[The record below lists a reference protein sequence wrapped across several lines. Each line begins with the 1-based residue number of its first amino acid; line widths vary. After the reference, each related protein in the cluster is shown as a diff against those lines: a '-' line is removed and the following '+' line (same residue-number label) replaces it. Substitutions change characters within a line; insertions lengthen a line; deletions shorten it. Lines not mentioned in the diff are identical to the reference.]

1 MSWSGKYKNGESFH
15 DLTDEEID
23 LFADEIDASQTVEN
37 TPSTTRTDSAAALRR
52 QAASNFVADQ
62 RAAQDETWSSVQQ
75 DQPIA
80 TALWPRAAEA
90 AARGR
95 GFGYQFAGALKDVT
109 SLPGRAFVGGFSGGG
124 LDAMRRTASDP
135 DLPWYAAVPQDI
147 VTDPYLLPAMYLGGG
162 VMRGLS
168 KVPYAGKLAT
178 GLAGRYL
185 LPAGANVG
193 IGLLDRL
200 TDPDRS
206 AAEGTPAAFEAG
218 AGLLGAGLGHGISA
232 VAEKWVMPG
241 VRRALGSPIFEKT
254 NVNHQD
260 KLAARWVP
268 EGFQGDRKGAAKEAI
283 GAYVAVDPEG
293 RPIPQSFLSAIGG
306 EGGNYARLRENIARK
321 KQMASERLGQATSAM
336 DNEYRL
342 ATELMGSID
351 EVRETNPRQF
361 YKLVTGEE
369 APQGKRALEA
379 ALNSPE
385 FINLYSAKNRLALDI
400 AHGVP
405 IDDIMEQSLRDL
417 SRMPKA
423 YDIPA
428 LEKARQD
435 ILSSRIRGNPAT
447 DLPEGLAFDK
457 STEGYIA
464 PAVARDLRNRLY
476 GELKQGPNA
485 KYDDLTD
492 YYDEVYGRIN
502 ESLSGSLENLRD
514 PRASYSRTA
523 PLAAQDAEALGIK
536 NYMPSEEQY
545 IADYANQTERHP
557 VLRSA
562 DLPALNR
569 DMSRALSLEPG
580 LARSSYE
587 PRDLHSKFS
596 KNQDLLGLD
605 IKVSKPWLAVAQALK
620 SPTGRYAAVQ
630 AAPGVAGGL
639 VGASGRSEGR
649 KTSKETQDDRR
660 RQEDLERLRATRGR
674 GLTEATYRNIE
685 QILNKPER
693 KRTATDLDYLAA
705 NPY

>member
-23 LFADEIDASQTVEN
+23 LFGDEVDVSSAVEN
-37 TPSTTRTDSAAALRR
+37 TPSTTRADSAAALRQ
-52 QAASNFVADQ
+52 QAASNFLADQ
-62 RAAQDETWSSVQQ
+62 RAAQDETWLSVQQ

-90 AARGR
+90 AARDR

-109 SLPGRAFVGGFSGGG
+109 SFPGRALVAGMGGGG
-124 LDAMRRTASDP
+124 LAAMRRTAADP

-162 VMRGLS
+162 AVRGLS
-168 KVPYAGKLAT
+168 QVPYVGKLAS

-193 IGLLDRL
+193 IGMLDRF

-206 AAEGTPAAFEAG
+206 ATEGAPLAFEAG
-218 AGLLGAGLGHGISA
+218 AGLLGAGLGHGITA
-232 VAEKWVMPG
+232 ATEKWVMPG

-254 NVNHQD
+254 NFNHQD

-268 EGFQGDRKGAAKEAI
+268 EGFQGDRKDAAKEAI

-293 RPIPQSFLSAIGG
+293 RPIPQSFLSAVGG
-306 EGGNYARLRENIARK
+306 EGGNYARLRENIALK
-321 KQMASERLGQATSAM
+321 KQMASDRLGQATSAM

-351 EVRETNPRQF
+351 EVSETNPRQF
-361 YKLVTGEE
+361 YSLVTGEE
-369 APQGKRALEA
+369 APRGDRALEE

-385 FINLYSAKNRLALDI
+385 FIALYAAKNRLALDI

-557 VLRSA
+557 VLGSA

-630 AAPGVAGGL
+630 AAPGVARGL

-660 RQEDLERLRATRGR
+660 RQEDLARLRSTRGR

-685 QILNKPER
+685 HILNKPER